1 MHLRSFAAAAALT
14 LAAIPAAA
22 QTFTKDVAP
31 ILQRSCQSCHP
42 PRSGAP
48 MSPST
53 YEDVRPYARAIKQR
67 TQLRDKP
74 GVMPPW
80 YIEKNVGIQHFKDDM
95 SLSEAELATIATW
108 VDKGAPRGDLSD
120 LPPPATFA

>member
-1 MHLRSFAAAAALT
+1 MGDQRSSTSARLDELQFCMRFRSFAAAAALT

-31 ILQRSCQSCHP
+31 ILQRSCQSCHRP
-42 PRSGAP
+42 GSVAP
-48 MSPST
+48 MSLIS

-80 YIEKNVGIQHFKDDM
+80 YIR
-95 SLSEAELATIATW
+95 SEE
-108 VDKGAPRGDLSD
+108 
-120 LPPPATFA
+120 